1 MSKAVLTEGNSIL
14 DEIKVAIQAFLDR
27 EGEGWAVSQWVV
39 AMGLER
45 MDSDGNVESL
55 AWYCAP
61 KDQADWHTKGL
72 LQNASEL
79 HETADIDDD

>member
-1 MSKAVLTEGNSIL
+1 M
-14 DEIKVAIQAFLDR
+14 DEIKAAIQRYLDA
-27 EGEGWAVSQWVV
+27 EGEGWSVSQWVL

-45 MDSDGNVESL
+45 VNGDGELESL

-72 LQNASEL
+72 LQNASDL
-79 HETADIDDD
+79 HESVDIEDD

>member
-1 MSKAVLTEGNSIL
+1 ME
-14 DEIKVAIQAFLDR
+14 EIKAAIQRYLDN

-45 MDSDGNVESL
+45 VTADGELESL

-61 KDQADWHTKGL
+61 NDQADWHTKGL
-72 LQNASEL
+72 LQNASDL
-79 HETADIDDD
+79 HDMADAEDD